1 MGWLANHWLSE
12 IRDRRK
18 EVRGQ
23 LDALLESLDELRDDA
38 LQFHMGKEYDQP
50 KADSVLMALR
60 KIEGAA
66 LRAAIVE
73 ETTVAV
79 GVKKIRQAI
88 TLENFEVAVFA
99 TQNYSDQIITK
110 IQLAVEDFSGAFEAA
125 YSRKYPNRFPY
136 YSRR

>member
-79 GVKKIRQAI
+79 GVKKSAK
-88 TLENFEVAVFA
+88 L
-99 TQNYSDQIITK
+99 
-110 IQLAVEDFSGAFEAA
+110 
-125 YSRKYPNRFPY
+125 
-136 YSRR
+136 

>member
-1 MGWLANHWLSE
+1 MAQE
-12 IRDRRK
+12 
-18 EVRGQ
+18 
-23 LDALLESLDELRDDA
+23 
-38 LQFHMGKEYDQP
+38 FDQP

-66 LRAAIVE
+66 LRVGIVE

-88 TLENFEVAVFA
+88 TLENFEKAVFV
-99 TQNYSDQIITK
+99 TQIYSDQIITD
-110 IQLAVEDFSGAFEAA
+110 IQLAVEDFAGAFEAA